1 MANQRLAAVCH
12 LVPGGNTSHRACVQR
27 GWIGAV
33 LLLIAGTP
41 ADAQLTDRFA
51 ALRGTMVE
59 KYVAGEGIRHPGVL
73 QTLRDTPRHEFLSG
87 DRRRLAYFDMA
98 VPIGFGQTISP
109 PYVVAF
115 MTEAIDPQP
124 SDRVLEIGTGSGYQA
139 AVLSPL
145 VDEVYT
151 IEIVRPLGV
160 RAAATLQR
168 LGYSNIH
175 ARIGDGYA
183 GWPEHAPF
191 DKIIVTCSPENVPP
205 ALVEQLAEGG
215 QMVVPVGQRFQQTL
229 CRFRKVGQKLERQP
243 LQETFFVPMT
253 GTAEAGRQVLPD
265 LLRPE
270 LVHGGFETTLD
281 NSEYPAGWYYV
292 REGRVTP
299 DAQAPQGRH
308 ILQFANEIPG
318 RSAHALQAFG
328 VDGRSVRQ
336 LRVRLSVQGSEVQ
349 PGPAAE
355 HRAQALVEFYA
366 DNRAAV
372 GQAVLGP
379 WQGTFDWQERS
390 QSVRVPAAARLA
402 VIGLGLFGATG
413 EIAFDAVAVE
423 SNSAP

>member
-1 MANQRLAAVCH
+1 MG
-12 LVPGGNTSHRACVQR
+12 PIS
-27 GWIGAV
+27 AV
-33 LLLIAGTP
+33 LLWVVGIPLA
-41 ADAQLTDRFA
+41 AQGPDPYLT
-51 ALRGTMVE
+51 LRRTMVE

-73 QTLRDTPRHEFLSG
+73 QALQNTPRHEFLARE
-87 DRRRLAYFDMA
+87 RRRLAYFDMA

-145 VDEVYT
+145 VQDVYT

-175 ARIGDGYA
+175 ARIGDGFA
-183 GWPEHAPF
+183 GWPEYAPF

-205 ALVEQLAEGG
+205 VLVEQLAEGG
-215 QMVVPVGQRFQQTL
+215 QMVIPVGERFQQTL
-229 CRFRKVGQKLERQP
+229 CRFRKVNQQLQREP

-253 GTAEAGRQVLPD
+253 GKAESDRQVFPD
-265 LLRPE
+265 LLQPE
-270 LVHGGFETTLD
+270 LVHGSFETPLED
-281 NSEYPAGWYYV
+281 SEHPAGWYYV

-299 DAQAPQGRH
+299 DERAPQGQHVLR
-308 ILQFANEIPG
+308 FRNEIPG

-336 LRVRLSVQGSEVQ
+336 LRVRLSVEGHEIE

-355 HRAQALVEFYA
+355 HHAQALVEFYA
-366 DNRAAV
+366 ENRAAV

-379 WQGTFDWQERS
+379 WRGTFDWQQRS

-413 EIAFDAVAVE
+413 EIAFDAVAIE
-423 SNSAP
+423 AEGTP